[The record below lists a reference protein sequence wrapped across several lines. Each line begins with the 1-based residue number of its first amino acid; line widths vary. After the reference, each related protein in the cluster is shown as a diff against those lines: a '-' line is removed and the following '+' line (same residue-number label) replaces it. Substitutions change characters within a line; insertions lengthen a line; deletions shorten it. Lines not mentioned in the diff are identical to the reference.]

1 MAVCFVTVQRRDNGT
16 FVRYVRISVF
26 LTMFSV
32 HFIILVFSF
41 LSTHVA
47 SRTTHCVPNS
57 KELVFFELHLQ
68 ASSLCEMATGVDG
81 KENVWSYKVWDS
93 QEFN

>member
-1 MAVCFVTVQRRDNGT
+1 VYQIQKA
-16 FVRYVRISVF
+16 
-26 LTMFSV
+26 
-32 HFIILVFSF
+32 
-41 LSTHVA
+41 
-47 SRTTHCVPNS
+47 

-81 KENVWSYKVWDS
+81 KENVWSYKVRDS